1 MQVVQHHAEDF
12 LKEMNSKVIA
22 HELKSLGIIPETV
35 ENNIH
40 QSKNK
45 EEANAHLL
53 NHLKEDADE
62 KAVMEVF
69 RAASEKAGYGKMNTF
84 AADVLRKLQQG
95 LYLCVHTH
103 MLLLCI

>member
-1 MQVVQHHAEDF
+1 MQILKDHAEEF

-62 KAVMEVF
+62 KAVIKVF
-69 RAASEKAGYGKMNTF
+69 RVASEKAGYGKMNIF
-84 AADVLRKLQQG
+84 AADMLSKFQQG
-95 LYLCVHTH
+95 LHLCVHTH
-103 MLLLCI
+103 MLLFCI

>member
-1 MQVVQHHAEDF
+1 
-12 LKEMNSKVIA
+12 MNSKVIA
-22 HELKSLGIIPETV
+22 HELKALRIIPETV

-45 EEANAHLL
+45 KEANIHLL

-69 RAASEKAGYGKMNTF
+69 RIASKKAGYGKMNTF
-84 AADVLRKLQQG
+84 AADVLKKLQRG
-95 LYLCVHTH
+95 LHLCVHTH
-103 MLLLCI
+103 ILLLCI